1 MGRALLTQAKYTT
14 SVTKT
19 MSTDLQLN
27 TFQIALLAV
36 LFNVIFLFH
45 YINILKIKYTSTV
58 LARFTQFFILFFV
71 VIYLFLYNGYS
82 PTTVSLIGFLIILS
96 PYLYFLIK
104 EVMLYLNSLSLK
116 TVRGRFRITLLF
128 LCCAFVFIILN
139 AMTK

>member
-1 MGRALLTQAKYTT
+1 MSRASGSNTT
-14 SVTKT
+14 VTKT

-58 LARFTQFFILFFV
+58 LARFVQFFILFFV